1 MIALPNIFGGLDIDE
16 FVASG
21 NVRDTYERW
30 QRLAVE
36 KLHPEAALPPPPYF
50 ICDQVPP
57 EREPKAEQ
65 PEAEAHDDIDL
76 ARIASFDRLV
86 ARLRS
91 ELPESLDVVERHPR
105 RVAVVRASGDG
116 AYGRIR
122 REVGSLSARDDGTVA
137 GSDGTGKLKLH
148 VADFAFDA
156 TGGTRRDRGR
166 GRRAAERGSPAAR
179 RLVADRLRRLPA
191 REARRTRSRPRR
203 GQVAVVCVS

>member
-1 MIALPNIFGGLDIDE
+1 MIALPKIFGGLDIDE

-116 AYGRIR
+116 AYGRIC

-137 GSDGTGKLKLH
+137 GL
-148 VADFAFDA
+148 
-156 TGGTRRDRGR
+156 
-166 GRRAAERGSPAAR
+166 AAR
-179 RLVADRLRRLPA
+179 HRQAQTPRRRLRLRRD
-191 REARRTRSRPRR
+191 
-203 GQVAVVCVS
+203 